1 MVAQSLLGI
10 KHLYKIKIGHN
21 NMVDMVDNF
30 LKYILE
36 AHLITSIVISVVAS
50 LLTVYFKNRSR
61 NKQQKKA
68 LSSFKNTMKNIMEI
82 TSDEINKHEDI
93 IPIKGLKKRSTKKV
107 GRLNYLITN
116 ELSYLKSD
124 NTFNFIRTVEFTK
137 SIIKEQISI
146 LDRIDHLSDSV
157 PVETKKQLFID
168 CQQILLEKYNDKSD
182 LDSYI
187 NLKVD
192 EAVSKEDRKQISDLI
207 NVHYDF
213 KILDILNNKVDK

>member
-1 MVAQSLLGI
+1 MVA
-10 KHLYKIKIGHN
+10 
-21 NMVDMVDNF
+21 NF
-30 LKYILE
+30 LNYILKE
-36 AHLITSIVISVVAS
+36 HIVTSIVISLFTA
-50 LLTVYFKNRSR
+50 LITVFCPKIFSWW
-61 NKQQKKA
+61 QGKKA

-93 IPIKGLKKRSTKKV
+93 IPIKGLKTRSTKKV

-116 ELSYLKSD
+116 ELSYLKSE

-137 SIIKEQISI
+137 SIIKEQIAI

-157 PVETKKQLFID
+157 PVATKKQLFID
-168 CQQILLEKYNDKSD
+168 CQRILLEKYNDKSD

-207 NVHYDF
+207 IVHYDF

>member
-1 MVAQSLLGI
+1 
-10 KHLYKIKIGHN
+10 
-21 NMVDMVDNF
+21 MVDMVDNF

-36 AHLITSIVISVVAS
+36 AHLITSIVISVFAS

-192 EAVSKEDRKQISDLI
+192 EAVSKEDRKKISNLI
-207 NVHYDF
+207 KVHYDL
-213 KILDILNNKVDK
+213 KILDMLNNKVDK

>member
-10 KHLYKIKIGHN
+10 KYLYKIKIGHN
-21 NMVDMVDNF
+21 NMFGNF
-30 LKYILE
+30 FKYILE
-36 AHLITSIVISVVAS
+36 EHLVTSIFVSVAS
-50 LLTVYFKNRSR
+50 SFLIVYFQKRSH
-61 NKQQKKA
+61 NKQQQKA

-82 TSDEINKHEDI
+82 SSDEINKHEDI
-93 IPIKGLKKRSTKKV
+93 IPIEALKKISTDKIV
-107 GRLNYLITN
+107 RLNYLIAN

-137 SIIKEQISI
+137 SIVKEQISI
-146 LDRIDHLSDSV
+146 LDRLDKLGDSV
-157 PVETKKQLFID
+157 DVKTKKQLFIN

-192 EAVSKEDRKQISDLI
+192 EAVSKEDSMKIRKMI
-207 NVHYDF
+207 NIYHDTDVKKHIQKSYT
-213 KILDILNNKVDK
+213 KGS

>member
-1 MVAQSLLGI
+1 MVA
-10 KHLYKIKIGHN
+10 
-21 NMVDMVDNF
+21 NF
-30 LKYILE
+30 LNYILKE
-36 AHLITSIVISVVAS
+36 HIVTSIVISLVTAS
-50 LLTVYFKNRSR
+50 ITVFCPKIFSWWQGR
-61 NKQQKKA
+61 KE

-82 TSDEINKHEDI
+82 TSDELNKHDDI
-93 IPIKGLKKRSTKKV
+93 IPIKGLKTRSTKKV
-107 GRLNYLITN
+107 RRLNYLITN
-116 ELSYLKSD
+116 ELSYLKSK

-137 SIIKEQISI
+137 SMIKEQIAI
-146 LDRIDHLSDSV
+146 LDRIDHLGNSV
-157 PVETKKQLFID
+157 LVETKKQLFID
-168 CQQILLEKYNDKSD
+168 CQQILLEKYNAKSD

>member
-1 MVAQSLLGI
+1 
-10 KHLYKIKIGHN
+10 
-21 NMVDMVDNF
+21 MVDNF

-93 IPIKGLKKRSTKKV
+93 IPIKGLKTRSTKKV

>member
-1 MVAQSLLGI
+1 
-10 KHLYKIKIGHN
+10 
-21 NMVDMVDNF
+21 MVDMVDNF

>member
-36 AHLITSIVISVVAS
+36 AHLITSIVISVFAS

-61 NKQQKKA
+61 DKQQKKA

-192 EAVSKEDRKQISDLI
+192 EAVSKEDRKKISNLI
-207 NVHYDF
+207 KVHYDL
-213 KILDILNNKVDK
+213 KILDMLNNKVDK

>member
-93 IPIKGLKKRSTKKV
+93 IPIKGLKTRSTKKV

>member
-1 MVAQSLLGI
+1 
-10 KHLYKIKIGHN
+10 
-21 NMVDMVDNF
+21 MVDNF

-36 AHLITSIVISVVAS
+36 AHLITSIVISVFAS

-68 LSSFKNTMKNIMEI
+68 LSSFKNAMKNIMEI

-192 EAVSKEDRKQISDLI
+192 EAVSKEDRKKISNLI
-207 NVHYDF
+207 KVHYDL
-213 KILDILNNKVDK
+213 KILDMLNNKVDK

>member
-10 KHLYKIKIGHN
+10 KYLYKIKIGHN
-21 NMVDMVDNF
+21 NMVDNF
-30 LKYILE
+30 FKYVLE
-36 AHLITSIVISVVAS
+36 EHLATSILISVTTS
-50 LLTVYFKNRSR
+50 LLTVFSKNILHFLKQKKDLLSFKKTMKSVMKITCDEINEHDNIIAIRGLKNRSAD
-61 NKQQKKA
+61 K
-68 LSSFKNTMKNIMEI
+68 I
-82 TSDEINKHEDI
+82 
-93 IPIKGLKKRSTKKV
+93 V
-107 GRLNYLITN
+107 RLNYLITN
-116 ELSYLKSD
+116 ELAYLKSD

-146 LDRIDHLSDSV
+146 LDRIDHLNDSV

>member
-1 MVAQSLLGI
+1 
-10 KHLYKIKIGHN
+10 
-21 NMVDMVDNF
+21 MVDNF

-82 TSDEINKHEDI
+82 TSDEINKHEGI
-93 IPIKGLKKRSTKKV
+93 IPIKGLKKRSADKV

>member
-21 NMVDMVDNF
+21 NMVDNF

-36 AHLITSIVISVVAS
+36 EHLITSIVISVFAS

-146 LDRIDHLSDSV
+146 LDRIDHLNDSV
-157 PVETKKQLFID
+157 TVETKKQLFID

-192 EAVSKEDRKQISDLI
+192 EAVSKEDSKKIRKMI
-207 NVHYDF
+207 NIYHDTDVKKHIQKY
-213 KILDILNNKVDK
+213 LYQRE

>member
-1 MVAQSLLGI
+1 MIFSWWQ
-10 KHLYKIKIGHN
+10 
-21 NMVDMVDNF
+21 
-30 LKYILE
+30 
-36 AHLITSIVISVVAS
+36 
-50 LLTVYFKNRSR
+50 R
-61 NKQQKKA
+61 KKA

-82 TSDEINKHEDI
+82 TSDELNKHDDI

-116 ELSYLKSD
+116 ELSYLKSK

-137 SIIKEQISI
+137 SMIKEQIAI

-157 PVETKKQLFID
+157 PVAKKKQLFID

>member
-1 MVAQSLLGI
+1 
-10 KHLYKIKIGHN
+10 
-21 NMVDMVDNF
+21 MVDMVDNF

-36 AHLITSIVISVVAS
+36 AHLITSIVISVFAS

-61 NKQQKKA
+61 DKQQKKA

-192 EAVSKEDRKQISDLI
+192 EAVSKEDRKKISNLI
-207 NVHYDF
+207 KVHYDL
-213 KILDILNNKVDK
+213 KILDMLNNKVDK

>member
-1 MVAQSLLGI
+1 
-10 KHLYKIKIGHN
+10 
-21 NMVDMVDNF
+21 MVDMVDNF

-36 AHLITSIVISVVAS
+36 AHLITSIVISVFAS

-168 CQQILLEKYNDKSD
+168 YQQILLEKYNDKSD

-192 EAVSKEDRKQISDLI
+192 EAVSKEDRKKISNLI
-207 NVHYDF
+207 KVHYDL
-213 KILDILNNKVDK
+213 KILDMLNNKVDK